1 MEKTHM
7 KFYVIDSEL
16 LNTLID
22 LMLESIETS
31 SQLDSNSKDNVMYF
45 TWLYDELLELPQI
58 KNARKFAKENKD
70 KILKN
75 KTKDTLTDQEIKM
88 LHYLNQIMKA
98 TQKNDKNLTDK
109 QKHARNIIQEESEK
123 IRNDISQHMS
133 LDEIKEFLLDDNS
146 LTPEEKFELYYQE
159 HDRIKEEKRRKKEEK
174 NSMSYDD
181 MMKSLGIK
189 PWNSGKS

>member
-1 MEKTHM
+1 M